1 MSIDIS
7 PLRLGSLT
15 INFPA
20 IQAALSGYSDL
31 PMRMISRKFG
41 AEFTISEVLLDQ
53 FIVSVSRRKS
63 RFYFVGEGERPCGAQ
78 IMGNDPEVMCRAVG
92 RLIEVGFDLIDLNF
106 ACPVKKVLSRGRGGW
121 LLSEPEVAI
130 GIIERVSRA
139 IGGVIPLTIKLRKG
153 FDETSRSRE
162 NFFKILDAAV
172 NLGVCGVTVHGRT
185 VKQRY
190 EGESDWVFV
199 REVKEYLLGRGDSGV
214 AVIGSGDLFDAETA
228 VFRLRNSGVDGV
240 ALARGA
246 IGNPWIF
253 RNIKS
258 ILEGRELPNPP
269 TIEEQKEIL
278 NLHFE
283 LAENLY
289 GESRAATNM
298 RAFAVY
304 YSKLHPNM
312 PQVRA
317 DFIKVKNSTDWNNVL
332 KKWY

>member
-1 MSIDIS
+1 MDIS

-15 INFPA
+15 IKFPV

-31 PMRMISRKFG
+31 PMRTIARKFG

-53 FIVSVSRRKS
+53 FVVSVSRRKS
-63 RFYFVGEGERPCGAQ
+63 RFYFAGVGERPCGAQ
-78 IMGNDPEVMCRAVG
+78 IMGNEPDLMCRAVE

-106 ACPVKKVLSRGRGGW
+106 ACPVKKVLSRGRGGC
-121 LLSEPEVAI
+121 LLSEPDVAI
-130 GIIERVSRA
+130 EIIERVSKTIA
-139 IGGVIPLTIKLRKG
+139 GVVPLTIKLRKG
-153 FDETSRSRE
+153 FDETSQSRN

-172 NLGVCGVTVHGRT
+172 DLGVCGVTVHGRT
-185 VKQRY
+185 VRQRY
-190 EGESDWVFV
+190 EGVSDWDFV
-199 REVKEYLLGRGDSGV
+199 SGVKEYLAGRGGANV

-228 VFRLRNSGVDGV
+228 VLRLRDSGVDGI

-258 ILEGRELPNPP
+258 LLEGRGLPNPP
-269 TIEEQKEIL
+269 TIQEQREIL
-278 NLHFE
+278 SLHFE
-283 LAENLY
+283 LAVELY
-289 GESRAATNM
+289 GESRAPTTM

-312 PQVRA
+312 PEVRA

-332 KKWY
+332 KKWFF